1 MTAVPE
7 EHHLRVLFSTGL
19 SDDGKG
25 EVLEKWVR
33 KVISSKLRESHDLVR
48 I

>member
-1 MTAVPE
+1 MVAAVPE
-7 EHHLRVLFSTGL
+7 EHHSNVLFSTGL

-33 KVISSKLRESHDLVR
+33 QAEPSGHYLC
-48 I
+48 